1 VILHVD
7 LDAFYASVEQRDNP
21 ALRGKPVLV
30 GGSSRRGVVLAAS
43 YESRPFGC
51 RSAMPMGE
59 ARRLCPQA
67 VVVPPRMEAY
77 VAVSGKFRDIL
88 DAFTP
93 LVEPISID
101 EAFLDV
107 SGTERLLGPPE
118 VVARA
123 IKRRVRDELE
133 LTASVGIAAVKMV
146 AKIATDFGKPDGL
159 IVVPA
164 DGTREFL
171 APLPIERLFG
181 VGPKTA
187 KILRGLG
194 LETLGQIAR
203 HPIEALVARLGSDH
217 AHELQARARGED
229 ARHVESDRAA
239 VSIGA
244 EETFEHDLV
253 DGPLLRRHVTGQAER
268 VAERLRRTGQLCGCV
283 VLKLKD
289 TEFHL
294 TSRRRTL
301 PAPTSDG
308 RVIAKVA
315 LELLD
320 ACKVRAPGVRL
331 SGVAATSMS
340 PADAPR
346 QLTLDEPV
354 RARGERLGE
363 TLDKIRDKF
372 GRDAVA
378 RAALLSD
385 ED

>member
-1 VILHVD
+1 MILHVD
-7 LDAFYASVEQRDNP
+7 LDAFYASVEQRDHP
-21 ALRGKPVLV
+21 ELRGKPVLV
-30 GGSSRRGVVLAAS
+30 GSASRRGVVLAAS

-51 RSAMPMGE
+51 KSAMPMGE

-67 VVVPPRMEAY
+67 IIVPPRMEAY
-77 VAVSGKFRDIL
+77 AAVSAKFRDVL

-93 LVEPISID
+93 IVEPISID

-107 SGTERLLGPPE
+107 SGTERLHGPPVE
-118 VVARA
+118 VARA
-123 IKRRVRDELE
+123 IKRRVREELE
-133 LTASVGIAAVKMV
+133 LTASVGVAAIKMV
-146 AKIATDFGKPDGL
+146 AKIASDLGKPDGL
-159 IVVPA
+159 VVVPA
-164 DGTREFL
+164 DGSRAFL

-194 LETLGQIAR
+194 LETLGQVAR
-203 HPIEALVARLGSDH
+203 HPIEALAARLGASH
-217 AHELQARARGED
+217 AVELQARARGED
-229 ARHVESDRAA
+229 ARHVEADRAA

-244 EETFEHDLV
+244 EDTFEHDLE
-253 DGPLLRRHVTGQAER
+253 DGPLLRRRITAQAER
-268 VAERLRRTGQLCGCV
+268 VAERLRRSAQLCGCV

-289 TEFHL
+289 PEFQV

-301 PAPTSDG
+301 PAATSDG
-308 RVIAKVA
+308 RLIAKVA

-320 ACKVRAPGVRL
+320 ASKVRAPGVRL
-331 SGVAATSMS
+331 SGVSATSLS

-378 RAALLSD
+378 RATLLSD